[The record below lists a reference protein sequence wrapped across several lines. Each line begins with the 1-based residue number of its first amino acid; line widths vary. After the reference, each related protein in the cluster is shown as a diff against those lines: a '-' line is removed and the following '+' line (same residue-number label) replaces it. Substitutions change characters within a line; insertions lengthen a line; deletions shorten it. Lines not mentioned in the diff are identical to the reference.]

1 MELLTIGGQELLKKM
16 ERATGIEPAT
26 SSLGKQLSRSL
37 FSIRTKWLGK
47 TNVHARI
54 PVHALPDLLI
64 AGGRFGDGF
73 YHTVLFSIAEYSAH
87 AQQDVQS
94 QLVKPLILK
103 SLRSE

>member
-1 MELLTIGGQELLKKM
+1 MAWEKPTCMQ
-16 ERATGIEPAT
+16 
-26 SSLGKQLSRSL
+26 
-37 FSIRTKWLGK
+37 
-47 TNVHARI
+47 RI

-87 AQQDVQS
+87 AQQDVQG